1 MRSLPIKVALI
12 VAGAALCGCGQS
24 DNRSAGGAARPQV
37 LTVKGSD
44 TMVHLASTWAEGFMK
59 AHPKVDVAVTGGGSG
74 TGIAALL
81 NGTTDICAAS
91 RSMEEKELKQAAEKH
106 IKPKEFVV
114 ARDGIAIVVNPANPL
129 NEVTMDQLK
138 KMYTGTYTNWNE
150 VGGLDEPIVLLSREN
165 SSGTYV
171 FFQEH
176 VLARKDYAPSARLMP
191 ATSAIIQETAAGKGA
206 IGYVGLGYAA
216 EAKGKIKVLNVRK
229 DADSPAVE
237 PTIETVVSGEYPVS
251 RALFLYTNG
260 EPAGTARAFLDFALS
275 PEGQKAVEE
284 MGYVPV
290 KQGVSVK

>member
-1 MRSLPIKVALI
+1 MSIKVALI
-12 VAGAALCGCGQS
+12 VVGATVSGCSKTDTQSSGGGAGAAQQQ
-24 DNRSAGGAARPQV
+24 A

-44 TMVHLASTWAEGFMK
+44 TMVHLASTWAENFMK
-59 AHPKVDVAVTGGGSG
+59 AHPEVDVAVTGGGSG

-91 RSMEEKELKQAAEKH
+91 RSIEEKELKQAAEKN

-138 KMYTGTYTNWNE
+138 KMYTGTYTHWNE
-150 VGGLDEPIVLLSREN
+150 VGGPDEPIVLLSREN

-176 VLARKDYAPSARLMP
+176 VLAKKDYAQSARLMP
-191 ATSAIIQETAAGKGA
+191 ATSAIIQETTTGKGA

-216 EAKGKIKVLNVRK
+216 EAKDKIKVLKVKK

-237 PTIETVVSGEYPVS
+237 PTIETVVSGAYPVS
-251 RALFLYTNG
+251 RPLHLYTNG
-260 EPAGTARAFLDFALS
+260 EPAGAVKAFIDFAMS
-275 PEGQKAVEE
+275 PEGQKVVGE

-290 KQGVSVK
+290 K